1 MDEIIKTDKKL
12 MILLNNLGSE
22 SFDNFWLMISEV
34 WIWIPFY
41 IILLY
46 FLYKNYRKNSFIF
59 ILIFIILGVAISDQL
74 ANIFKYGVERLRP
87 CHDPSMEGLIREVKC
102 GGRFGFYSA
111 HASNTF
117 FLATYLFLLLK
128 NKIKFLS
135 SILIFWAIIV
145 SYSRIYLGVHFP
157 LDVLVGSFFGVAIGC
172 FCGILAKIVIKKQ
185 DKIAENQS
193 L

>member
-12 MILLNNLGSE
+12 MILLNNMGSE

-59 ILIFIILGVAISDQL
+59 ILIFIILGVVISDQL

-111 HASNTF
+111 HSKPRLN
-117 FLATYLFLLLK
+117 
-128 NKIKFLS
+128 S
-135 SILIFWAIIV
+135 
-145 SYSRIYLGVHFP
+145 FP
-157 LDVLVGSFFGVAIGC
+157 
-172 FCGILAKIVIKKQ
+172 Q
-185 DKIAENQS
+185 Y
-193 L
+193 